1 MNNSSQ
7 TEPAHHLPDDRESAP
22 TGPPEK
28 DQELVLK
35 AGHLRKIYQ
44 VGDIQVHAL
53 RGVDLSVRKGEF
65 VAIMGPSGSGKSTL
79 LHLISGLDRPTGGE
93 VMLAGERLSS
103 LDDEALSI
111 LRRRRVGF
119 IFQTFN
125 LIPMLTAEENVMLP
139 IQVDGRDPD
148 QARDRMENLL
158 QLVLIADR
166 KDHKPDQ
173 LSGGQQ
179 QRVAIARALI
189 TEPEIVMADEP
200 TGNLDTK
207 SGTVV
212 LDLLRRIREG
222 SGTSIVMVTH
232 DPRSASY
239 ADRVV
244 YLRDGKVVDE
254 SINRGDETDTRRIAQ
269 RLAYLE
275 EI

>member
-1 MNNSSQ
+1 MEPVNNYP
-7 TEPAHHLPDDRESAP
+7 TDIPDSANK
-22 TGPPEK
+22 GK
-28 DQELVLK
+28 DELVLR
-35 AGHLRKIYQ
+35 AGNLRKIYQ
-44 VGDIQVHAL
+44 VGDIKVPAL
-53 RGVDLSVRKGEF
+53 RGVDLEIKRGEF

-93 VMLAGERLSS
+93 VMLADQRLSS

-111 LRRRRVGF
+111 LRRRKIGF
-119 IFQTFN
+119 VFQTFN

-139 IQVDGRDPD
+139 LLIDGRDPNEG
-148 QARDRMENLL
+148 QERMESLL
-158 QLVLIADR
+158 QLVHIADR

-179 QRVAIARALI
+179 QRVAIARALV
-189 TEPEIVMADEP
+189 TDPEIVMADEP
-200 TGNLDTK
+200 TGSLDTN

-244 YLRDGKVVDE
+244 YLRDGKIVDE
-254 SINRGDETDTRRIAQ
+254 SINMGDDTDTRRIAQ

>member
-1 MNNSSQ
+1 M
-7 TEPAHHLPDDRESAP
+7 TEREARQPYPGEGPVKLPFEEGREV
-22 TGPPEK
+22 
-28 DQELVLK
+28 VLK
-35 AGHLRKIYQ
+35 AGHLRKTYQ
-44 VGDIQVHAL
+44 VGDVEVPAL
-53 RGVDLSVRKGEF
+53 RGVDLTVKKGEF

-79 LHLISGLDRPTGGE
+79 LHLISGLDRPSGGD
-93 VMLAGERLSS
+93 VMLAGQRLSD

-111 LRRRRVGF
+111 LRRRKVGF
-119 IFQTFN
+119 VFQTFN
-125 LIPMLTAEENVMLP
+125 LIPMLTARENVMLP
-139 IQVDGRDPD
+139 LLVDGRDPD
-148 QARDRMENLL
+148 QAQERMENLL

-189 TEPEIVMADEP
+189 TEPDIVMADEP

-212 LDLLRRIREG
+212 LDLLRRVREG

-232 DPRSASY
+232 DPRSSSY

-244 YLRDGKVVDE
+244 YLRDGKVIDE
-254 SINRGDETDTRRIAQ
+254 SYNHGDETDTRRIAR

>member
-1 MNNSSQ
+1 MDKHTQ
-7 TEPAHHLPDDRESAP
+7 PEPEHHPTDQDKTSGRLPEEE
-22 TGPPEK
+22 G
-28 DQELVLK
+28 ELVLK
-35 AGHLRKIYQ
+35 AGHLRKTYQ
-44 VGDIQVHAL
+44 VGDIEVHAL

-79 LHLISGLDRPTGGE
+79 LHLISGLDRPTGGD
-93 VMLAGERLSS
+93 VMLAGERLSA

-125 LIPMLTAEENVMLP
+125 LIPMLTAEENIMLP
-139 IQVDGRDPD
+139 ILVDGRDPE
-148 QARDRMENLL
+148 QARERMENLL

-232 DPRSASY
+232 DPRSSSY

-244 YLRDGKVVDE
+244 YLRDGKVVDQ
-254 SINRGDETDTRRIAQ
+254 SLNRGDETDTRRIAQ

>member
-1 MNNSSQ
+1 MNVVQDNKMKSTNSYPVDIPNS
-7 TEPAHHLPDDRESAP
+7 ANKGRE
-22 TGPPEK
+22 EI
-28 DQELVLK
+28 VLR
-35 AGHLRKIYQ
+35 AGHLRKVYH
-44 VGDIQVHAL
+44 VGEIKVPAL
-53 RGVDLSVRKGEF
+53 RGVDLEIKRGEF

-93 VMLAGERLSS
+93 VMLAGQRLSS
-103 LDDEALSI
+103 LDDEALSV
-111 LRRRRVGF
+111 LRRRKIGF
-119 IFQTFN
+119 VFQTFN

-139 IQVDGRDPD
+139 LLIDGRDPKES
-148 QARDRMENLL
+148 QERMESLL
-158 QLVLIADR
+158 QLVHIADR

-179 QRVAIARALI
+179 QRVAIARALV

-200 TGNLDTK
+200 TGSLDTN

-212 LDLLRRIREG
+212 LDLLRRVREG

-254 SINRGDETDTRRIAQ
+254 SINMGDDTDTSRIAQ

>member
-1 MNNSSQ
+1 MDKHTRPKPEQ
-7 TEPAHHLPDDRESAP
+7 HLPTEQEKPSARL
-22 TGPPEK
+22 PEEEG
-28 DQELVLK
+28 ELVLK
-35 AGHLRKIYQ
+35 AGHLRKTYQ
-44 VGDIQVHAL
+44 VGDIEVHAL

-79 LHLISGLDRPTGGE
+79 LHLISGLDRPSGGE
-93 VMLAGERLSS
+93 VMLAGERLSA

-139 IQVDGRDPD
+139 ILVDGRDPE
-148 QARDRMENLL
+148 QARERMENLL

-232 DPRSASY
+232 DPRSSSY

-244 YLRDGKVVDE
+244 YLRDGKVVDQ
-254 SINRGDETDTRRIAQ
+254 SLNRGDETDTRRIAQ

>member
-1 MNNSSQ
+1 
-7 TEPAHHLPDDRESAP
+7 
-22 TGPPEK
+22 
-28 DQELVLK
+28 
-35 AGHLRKIYQ
+35 
-44 VGDIQVHAL
+44 
-53 RGVDLSVRKGEF
+53 
-65 VAIMGPSGSGKSTL
+65 
-79 LHLISGLDRPTGGE
+79 
-93 VMLAGERLSS
+93 MLAGQRLSD

-111 LRRRRVGF
+111 LRRRKVGF
-119 IFQTFN
+119 VFQTFN
-125 LIPMLTAEENVMLP
+125 LIPMLTARENVMLP
-139 IQVDGRDPD
+139 LLVDGRDPD
-148 QARDRMENLL
+148 QAQERMENLL

-189 TEPEIVMADEP
+189 TEPDIVMADEP

-212 LDLLRRIREG
+212 LDLLRRVREG

-232 DPRSASY
+232 DPRSSSY

-244 YLRDGKVVDE
+244 YLRDGKVIDE
-254 SINRGDETDTRRIAQ
+254 SYNRGDETDTRRIAK

>member
-1 MNNSSQ
+1 MSEKLSKAGKLSDPPANSSRGK
-7 TEPAHHLPDDRESAP
+7 PSG
-22 TGPPEK
+22 TG
-28 DQELVLK
+28 QEFVLI

-44 VGDIQVHAL
+44 VGDIKVPAL
-53 RGVDLSVRKGEF
+53 RGVDLQVRRGEF

-93 VMLAGERLSS
+93 VMLAGERLST
-103 LDDEALSI
+103 LDDESLSI
-111 LRRRRVGF
+111 LRRQKVGF
-119 IFQTFN
+119 VFQTFN
-125 LIPMLTAEENVMLP
+125 LIPMLTAQENVMLP
-139 IQVDGRDPD
+139 LLIDGRDPD
-148 QARDRMENLL
+148 KHRKRMENLL
-158 QLVLIADR
+158 QMVLIGDR

-189 TEPEIVMADEP
+189 TQPEIVMADEP

-212 LDLLRRIREG
+212 LDLLRRVQEG
-222 SGTSIVMVTH
+222 SGTAIVMVTH
-232 DPRSASY
+232 DPRSSSY

-244 YLRDGKVVDE
+244 YLRDGKVVDQTM
-254 SINRGDETDTRRIAQ
+254 NRGDETDTRRIAE

-275 EI
+275 EF

>member
-1 MNNSSQ
+1 M
-7 TEPAHHLPDDRESAP
+7 TERETRQPYPGEGPVKLPFEESREI
-22 TGPPEK
+22 
-28 DQELVLK
+28 VLK
-35 AGHLRKIYQ
+35 AGHLRKTYH
-44 VGDIQVHAL
+44 VGDVEVPAL
-53 RGVDLSVRKGEF
+53 RGVDLTVKKGEF

-79 LHLISGLDRPTGGE
+79 LHLISGLDRPSGGD
-93 VMLAGERLSS
+93 VMLAGQRLSD

-111 LRRRRVGF
+111 LRRRKVGF
-119 IFQTFN
+119 VFQTFN
-125 LIPMLTAEENVMLP
+125 LIPMLTARENVMLP
-139 IQVDGRDPD
+139 LLVDGRDPD
-148 QARDRMENLL
+148 QAQERMENLL

-189 TEPEIVMADEP
+189 TEPDIVMADEP

-212 LDLLRRIREG
+212 LDLLRRVREG

-232 DPRSASY
+232 DPRSSSY

-244 YLRDGKVVDE
+244 YLRDGKVIDE
-254 SINRGDETDTRRIAQ
+254 SYNHGDETDTRRIAR

>member
-1 MNNSSQ
+1 MTEREARQ
-7 TEPAHHLPDDRESAP
+7 TNPGESPVKLPFEEDREV
-22 TGPPEK
+22 
-28 DQELVLK
+28 VLK
-35 AGHLRKIYQ
+35 AGHLRKTYH
-44 VGDIQVHAL
+44 VGDVEVPAL
-53 RGVDLSVRKGEF
+53 RGVDLTVKKGEF

-79 LHLISGLDRPTGGE
+79 LHLISGLDRPSGGD
-93 VMLAGERLSS
+93 VMLAGQRLSD

-111 LRRRRVGF
+111 LRRRKVGF
-119 IFQTFN
+119 VFQTFN
-125 LIPMLTAEENVMLP
+125 LIPMLTARENVMLP
-139 IQVDGRDPD
+139 LLVDGRDPD
-148 QARDRMENLL
+148 QAQERMENLL

-189 TEPEIVMADEP
+189 TKPDIVMADEP

-212 LDLLRRIREG
+212 LDLLRRVREG

-232 DPRSASY
+232 DPRSSSY

-244 YLRDGKVVDE
+244 YLRDGKVIDE
-254 SINRGDETDTRRIAQ
+254 SYNRGDETDTRRIAR

>member
-1 MNNSSQ
+1 MTVQNNKMKSTNSY
-7 TEPAHHLPDDRESAP
+7 PVNIPNSANK
-22 TGPPEK
+22 GKE
-28 DQELVLK
+28 EIVLR
-35 AGHLRKIYQ
+35 AGYLRKVYQ
-44 VGDIQVHAL
+44 VGEIKVPAL
-53 RGVDLSVRKGEF
+53 RGVDLEIKRGEF

-93 VMLAGERLSS
+93 VMLAGQRLSS
-103 LDDEALSI
+103 LDDEALSV
-111 LRRRRVGF
+111 LRRRKIGF
-119 IFQTFN
+119 VFQTFN

-139 IQVDGRDPD
+139 LLIDGRDPKES
-148 QARDRMENLL
+148 QDRMESLL
-158 QLVLIADR
+158 QLVHIADR

-179 QRVAIARALI
+179 QRVAIARALV

-200 TGNLDTK
+200 TGSLDTN

-212 LDLLRRIREG
+212 LDLLRRVREG

-244 YLRDGKVVDE
+244 YLRDGKIVDE
-254 SINRGDETDTRRIAQ
+254 STNLGDDTDTSRIAQ

>member
-1 MNNSSQ
+1 MKATQDNKMKSTNNY
-7 TEPAHHLPDDRESAP
+7 PVDIPNSANK
-22 TGPPEK
+22 GKE
-28 DQELVLK
+28 EIVLR
-35 AGHLRKIYQ
+35 AGHLRKVYQ
-44 VGDIQVHAL
+44 VGEIKVPAL
-53 RGVDLSVRKGEF
+53 RGVDLEIKRGEF

-93 VMLAGERLSS
+93 VMLAGQRLSS
-103 LDDEALSI
+103 LDDEALSV
-111 LRRRRVGF
+111 LRRRKIGF
-119 IFQTFN
+119 VFQTFN

-139 IQVDGRDPD
+139 LLIDGRDPKES
-148 QARDRMENLL
+148 QERMESLL
-158 QLVLIADR
+158 QLVHIADR

-179 QRVAIARALI
+179 QRVAIARALV

-200 TGNLDTK
+200 TGSLDTN

-212 LDLLRRIREG
+212 LDLLRRVREG

-254 SINRGDETDTRRIAQ
+254 SNNLGDDSDTSRIAQ